1 MAIGKVSLQFTK
13 KNKYMESLNIIIP
26 AGYVGINSRINNLII
41 ILIKHTH
48 FYAHNLICQSLYKNL
63 DNNEYRIY
71 FEKKIKECGLT
82 IFEEDNS

>member
-26 AGYVGINSRINNLII
+26 AGYVGINISIYNNII
-41 ILIKHTH
+41 KPTH
-48 FYAHNLICQSLYKNL
+48 FYAHNLICQSLYRNL

-71 FEKKIKECGLT
+71 FEKK
-82 IFEEDNS
+82 